1 MLGNIFEPR
10 NVIASMVVHSI
21 RELASHRE
29 PGILKVEV
37 TRGVTNE
44 IVIHAE
50 DVEGGIPGIAFGM
63 LFFFW

>member
-1 MLGNIFEPR
+1 
-10 NVIASMVVHSI
+10 MVVHSI

-37 TRGVTNE
+37 TRGVTDE
-44 IVIHAE
+44 IVIRAE
-50 DVEGGIPGIAFGM
+50 DVEGGIPGVAFGM